1 MATLRYARSA
11 IRDLER
17 LAGFLHDSDPKAA
30 QEAIPLI
37 VEGLRLLTRHPLIGR
52 PLERGRRE
60 LVIFRGRSGY
70 LARYKFLPDE
80 DLVLVLGIRHQRELD
95 G

>member
-1 MATLRYARSA
+1 MATLRYALSA
-11 IRDLER
+11 VRDLER
-17 LAGFLHDSDPKAA
+17 LAGFLRESDPKAA
-30 QEAIPLI
+30 KETIPLI
-37 VEGLRLLTRHPLIGR
+37 VEGLRVLARHPLIGR

-70 LARYKFLPDE
+70 LARYRFLPDE
-80 DLVLVLGIRHQRELD
+80 DVVLVLGIRHQRELD

>member
-1 MATLRYARSA
+1 MATLRYALSA

-17 LAGFLHDSDPKAA
+17 LAGFLRDSDPGAA
-30 QEAIPLI
+30 AETIPLI
-37 VEGLRLLTRHPLIGR
+37 VEGLRVLTRHPLIGR
-52 PLERGRRE
+52 PLEKGRRE

-70 LARYKFLPDE
+70 LARYRFIPDE
-80 DLVLVLGIRHQRELD
+80 DLVLILGIRHQRELD